1 MNVTDEKI
9 KKIERDEH
17 FLSEYLSIL
26 IISEPKFSEIIST
39 FSIKYSFENIF
50 QS

>member
-26 IISEPKFSEIIST
+26 IISEPKFSEIIS
-39 FSIKYSFENIF
+39 YEYLFENIF